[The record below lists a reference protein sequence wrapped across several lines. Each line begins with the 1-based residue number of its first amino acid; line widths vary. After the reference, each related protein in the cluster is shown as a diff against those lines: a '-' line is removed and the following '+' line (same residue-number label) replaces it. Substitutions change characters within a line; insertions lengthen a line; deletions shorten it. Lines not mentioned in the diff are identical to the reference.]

1 MDERTEELKELFVE
15 TTGAEEVTETQE
27 DGPGDL
33 AGEAAPE
40 DAPERIAEI
49 VARMR
54 ERYALESGLDD
65 ETLTR
70 VVLGFYADEDDEELA
85 AALDVDEETVFTARM
100 DLHLVRESDRESP
113 FLLSDLRKLVVEEVP
128 LSERVAAFEADE
140 ETVEHYS
147 QVIEA
152 EMRSTRANHRFV
164 DEFAELLTDADLTE
178 NHAADARESGLEEA
192 AEDIETDTQL

>member
-40 DAPERIAEI
+40 DAPERIAAI

-54 ERYALESGLDD
+54 ERYAFNSGLDD
-65 ETLTR
+65 KALTR
-70 VVLGFYADEDDEELA
+70 VVLGFYADEDDEELT
-85 AALDVDEETVFTARM
+85 AALGPDEETVFTARM
-100 DLHLVRESDRESP
+100 DLHLVRESDRVAP
-113 FLLSDLRKLVVEEVP
+113 FLLKELRDLIVADVP
-128 LSERVAAFEADE
+128 LSERAAEFEADE

-164 DEFAELLTDADLTE
+164 DEFAGLLTDADLSE

-192 AEDIETDTQL
+192 AEDIDTDTQL

>member
-1 MDERTEELKELFVE
+1 MDERTEELKQLFLE

-33 AGEAAPE
+33 TAEAAPE
-40 DAPERIAEI
+40 DAPERVAAI

-54 ERYALESGLDD
+54 ERYAFASGLDD

-70 VVLGFYADEDDEELA
+70 VVLGFYADEDDEALA
-85 AALDVDEETVFTARM
+85 SALEMDEETVFTARM
-100 DLHLVRESDRESP
+100 DLHLIRESDREAP
-113 FLLSDLRKLVVEEVP
+113 FLLSDLRELVVEEVP
-128 LSERVAAFEADE
+128 LSERAEAFEADE
-140 ETVEHYS
+140 EAVEHYS

-152 EMRSTRANHRFV
+152 ERRSTRANHRFV
-164 DEFAELLTDADLTE
+164 DEFAELLTDADLTAS
-178 NHAADARESGLEEA
+178 HAADARESGLQEA